1 MSKFVIEVDFIVD
14 NEWQVKNDLLL
25 KAMED
30 YEWIN
35 QGTFFDT
42 PPIRDIE
49 WICEEHEV
57 ESLKQK
63 LLSIGHMWPGFEVH
77 SYPDEE

>member
-14 NEWQVKNDLLL
+14 NEWENKNDLLL
-25 KAMED
+25 KAMEA

-35 QGTFFDT
+35 QGTFFDVT
-42 PPIRDIE
+42 PIRDIE
-49 WICEEHEV
+49 WLCEEHEV

-63 LLSIGHMWPGFEVH
+63 LLLIGHMWPGFEVH
-77 SYPDEE
+77 SYPDE